1 MKNYTLITG
10 ANGFIG
16 KYVVKYLI
24 KKNEKIKIIIRKKNN
39 FFKNKKIKIFY
50 TKNLFLEEKKDL
62 KKILRN
68 VNSVIHLAWYAKP
81 NDYLNSEK
89 NMECLIGTLNLAKA
103 CVESKVK
110 NFIGIGTCFE
120 YKMNGKKV
128 SVNSPLQP
136 KNLYSATK
144 LSAYFSLLNFF
155 NKKRISFSWLRL
167 FYIMGYD
174 DYAQKLIPYIIKNL
188 KLNKNVYL
196 TKDKKIKDYMTV
208 ENVAKVIC
216 KISLSN
222 EKKTLYNICSGRAI
236 TIKKI
241 AKNLASKYKKK
252 HLIKFINSKKRSFD
266 PSYIVGIPNY

>member
-1 MKNYTLITG
+1 MKNFTLITG

-50 TKNLFLEEKKDL
+50 TKNLFLEEKKNL
-62 KKILRN
+62 RKILRN
-68 VNSVIHLAWYAKP
+68 VNTVIHLAWYAKP

-120 YKMNGKKV
+120 YKMNSKKI

-155 NKKRISFSWLRL
+155 NKKRINFSWLRL

-174 DYAQKLIPYIIKNL
+174 DYAQKLIPYIIRNL

-196 TKDKKIKDYMTV
+196 TKDKKTKDYMTV

-216 KISLSN
+216 KISLNN
-222 EKKTLYNICSGRAI
+222 EKKSLYNICSGRAV

-241 AKNLASKYKKK
+241 AKNLASKYKKE